1 MALKGDAKREF
12 QRGYMRAYMAKRRK
26 EATMA
31 RMNWERAKNRVD
43 GYRSAR
49 EEQQAL
55 SSVRHP
61 NTPVAPEPH
70 FPRLGKV
77 TPTPEGYVILLD
89 VAEFRGYAKGWAA
102 HRFKERFGKWPRFD
116 EDGKLR

>member
-12 QRGYMRAYMAKRRK
+12 QREYMRAYMAKRRK
-26 EATMA
+26 ETAMA
-31 RMNWERAKNRVD
+31 KMNWAAAKNRVD

-49 EEQQAL
+49 EEAQAFN
-55 SSVRHP
+55 SVRHP
-61 NTPVAPEPH
+61 DTPIMRDPS
-70 FPRLGKV
+70 FPRFGKV

-102 HRFKERFGKWPRFD
+102 HRFRERFGKWPRFD